1 MLTMLKIAH
10 YIRLIKTHALIV
22 IALPLQLRSEVT
34 IVICNATMPNFH
46 ASLLTLLPLSQLK

>member
-22 IALPLQLRSEVT
+22 IALPLQLSEVT